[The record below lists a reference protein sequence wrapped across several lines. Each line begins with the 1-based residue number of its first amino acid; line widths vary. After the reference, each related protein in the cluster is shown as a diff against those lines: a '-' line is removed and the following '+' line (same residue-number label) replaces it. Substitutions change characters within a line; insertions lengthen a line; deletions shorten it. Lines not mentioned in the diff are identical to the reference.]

1 MWFVGTVLGLTMA
14 VIGHAGF
21 CRAPVPLNVVTRFL
35 VIGGLVGI
43 CLVWWLL
50 NRYGATAPQTWAGV
64 VVYAFC
70 CELYIFLFTFAMSS
84 VTANLVANL
93 SRRDMSDAD
102 IEQLYDS
109 RHMVATRLDRLV
121 VVGLV
126 DERPSGLRLT
136 TEGARMVRTFHRL
149 GGFFRHP
156 QPSYNFPTND

>member
-21 CRAPVPLNVVTRFL
+21 CRAPVPLHVVTRVL
-35 VIGGLVGI
+35 VICGLVGI

-93 SRRDMSDAD
+93 SRRDMSD
-102 IEQLYDS
+102 
-109 RHMVATRLDRLV
+109 
-121 VVGLV
+121 
-126 DERPSGLRLT
+126 
-136 TEGARMVRTFHRL
+136 
-149 GGFFRHP
+149 
-156 QPSYNFPTND
+156 